1 MKMKKNKFRIIRPK
15 LSDEGSDNEPSNP
28 SPVWTIPEPSKS
40 YEQSNGGPVWTIP
53 KPSKS
58 KSLPKTRLADSLPM
72 EQNVRLTKR
81 RELISKLEIKQ
92 EIVEEAKVVNNN
104 AEVARKHGLS
114 RDTIQYWCKNEDN
127 ISKYF
132 LFQIKY

>member
-1 MKMKKNKFRIIRPK
+1 MKKNKFRIIRPK
-15 LSDEGSDNEPSNP
+15 LSDEGSDNEASNS

-40 YEQSNGGPVWTIP
+40 YEPSNGGPVWTIP

-92 EIVEEAKVVNNN
+92 EIVEEAKGG
-104 AEVARKHGLS
+104 K
-114 RDTIQYWCKNEDN
+114 Q
-127 ISKYF
+127 
-132 LFQIKY
+132 